1 MAIIKFNDDYKETTT
16 EINGSTFEV
25 IELDHHILKARRNE
39 LKLTQ
44 EWTRSFGKQFYI
56 HEQSLAALESQSE
69 ADWMLRL
76 EGQLF
81 ETGKRPN
88 VTPFEELRQYI
99 KQELQASISSSVNA
113 TAERQSILP

>member
-1 MAIIKFNDDYKETTT
+1 MI
-16 EINGSTFEV
+16 
-25 IELDHHILKARRNE
+25 
-39 LKLTQ
+39 
-44 EWTRSFGKQFYI
+44 I

-99 KQELQASISSSVNA
+99 KQELQGITPQEVND
-113 TAERQSILP
+113 ERA